1 MTQLPE
7 TAMWLHGIGV
17 KRVVVF
23 GQVPTWTIAQ
33 PRVVRTNWNRN
44 RRIVERTFDHL
55 DPSSAALDDAVSRA
69 VAGTGAQFV
78 SPMSKLCDETGCLV
92 ALHRQDGMHTV
103 AFDNSHLGTEGSFEL
118 VSRSATFLIHR
129 LSLGASRVGAPAQ
142 MQAQRPGSR
151 VVTLLANDLTSID
164 RTS

>member
-1 MTQLPE
+1 MTQLRE
-7 TAMWLHGIGV
+7 TVRWLQRIGV

-23 GQVPTWTIAQ
+23 GHVPTWTIAQ
-33 PRVVRTNWNRN
+33 TRVAMTNWNRT

-92 ALHRQDGMHTV
+92 ALHRQDGMHAV
-103 AFDNSHLGTEGSFEL
+103 AYDNSHLGAEGSFEL
-118 VSRSATFLIHR
+118 VSRSATFLTHR
-129 LSLGASRVGAPAQ
+129 LSLGASRVEAPA
-142 MQAQRPGSR
+142 
-151 VVTLLANDLTSID
+151 
-164 RTS
+164 